1 MTRPFG
7 RKLKSPVQSL
17 LLMTFAIVVFGRN
30 ANATIRYTISLAHPE
45 QHIFHV
51 TMQVP
56 NAGRELVVA
65 IPAWNATYQIRD
77 FACRVTDVRA
87 QVTDTNVNSALHI
100 EKLDK
105 ETWRISGSAAKTQA
119 GLGDVTIQYDD
130 YWDDPGPFASQL
142 NSHHAFLN
150 LAEVLFYIPTRR
162 DEKSEVNYTN
172 LPPNWGVAQQLPAL
186 INVGSPIIIRSGFS
200 GPSSVMPP
208 YDPDVS
214 FAAPSYDALV
224 DAPAEIGE
232 YKEFS
237 FAEGEAHFRVVVD
250 GDNWNESS
258 LRDGLQKIVTYET
271 GMMRDVPF
279 REYTFFF
286 HFGFGA
292 AGGGGMEHANCT
304 AIGAASGEA
313 APDIAAHEF
322 FHLWNVKRIRPQT
335 LQPVDYSKEMWTRA
349 LWFAEGVTSTYGAF
363 TMERSG
369 LWSREQ
375 FYGDLAQQ
383 FTELEGRP
391 AHLAQS
397 AEESSLDTWL
407 DKYNYY
413 DQPQVSISYYNK
425 GQILGV
431 MLDLAIR
438 DAADNHKSLDDVMRA
453 MNRDYA
459 QRGRFYDD
467 SKGVE
472 QEVEAIAGRSFK
484 EFFADYV
491 AGTKEIPYNDFLR
504 AAGLQAEVR
513 QQSVADWGFQIE
525 RGANGAPTIESVAT
539 GSGAEKAGLR
549 SGDVIL
555 QIEGQPFGRS
565 AMRVLYQHHPGDT
578 VNIRI
583 ERDGAP
589 MSISFALAERLM
601 QTYSVSE
608 IPNATERQKR
618 IREGLLRGTTN

>member
-1 MTRPFG
+1 MMRALA
-7 RKLKSPVQSL
+7 RNLKSPAESL
-17 LLMTFAIVVFGRN
+17 LLIAAAILACGFN
-30 ANATIRYTISLAHPE
+30 ANARIRYTISLAHPE

-56 NAGRELVVA
+56 NAGRELIVA

-77 FACRVTDVRA
+77 FAYRVTDVKA
-87 QVTDTNVNSALHI
+87 SDSSTSGPNSALRV

-105 ETWRISGSAAKTQA
+105 QTWRISAAHSGAPQN
-119 GLGDVTIQYDD
+119 LGTVAITYQD

-162 DEKSEVNYTN
+162 SESSEVSYTD
-172 LPPNWGVAQQLPAL
+172 LPANWRVAEEL
-186 INVGSPIIIRSGFS
+186 
-200 GPSSVMPP
+200 PSA
-208 YDPDVS
+208 DAADS
-214 FAAPSYDALV
+214 FVAASYDGLV

-232 YKEFS
+232 YKEFG
-237 FAEGEAHFRVVVD
+237 FDEGKAHYRVVVD
-250 GDNWNESS
+250 GDDWNENS
-258 LRDGLQKIVTYET
+258 LHDALQKIVTYET

-279 REYTFFF
+279 RHYTFFF

-292 AGGGGMEHANCT
+292 ASGGGMEHANCT
-304 AIGAASGEA
+304 AIGVPSGDS
-313 APDIAAHEF
+313 APGVAAHEF

-335 LQPVDYSKEMWTRA
+335 LQPVDYTKEMWTRA
-349 LWFAEGVTSTYGAF
+349 LWFAEGVTSTYGAY
-363 TMERSG
+363 TLERSG
-369 LWSREQ
+369 LWSRDQ
-375 FYGDLAQQ
+375 FYDDLARQ

-391 AHLAQS
+391 AHLTQS

-413 DQPQVSISYYNK
+413 DEPQVSISYYNK

-438 DAADNHKSLDDVMRA
+438 DATDNHKSLDDVMRA

-459 QRGRFYDD
+459 QRGRSYDD

-472 QEVEAIAGRSFK
+472 QEAEAVAGRSFK
-484 EFFADYV
+484 EFFSDYV

-504 AAGLQAEVR
+504 AAGLQADVR

-525 RGANGAPTIESVAT
+525 RGANGAATIESVAA
-539 GSGAEKAGLR
+539 GSGAEKAGVQ

-565 AMRVLYQHHPGDT
+565 AIRFLYQHRPGDM
-578 VNIRI
+578 VNMRI
-583 ERDGAP
+583 ERNGSP
-589 MSISFALAERLM
+589 MDISFPLAERVV
-601 QTYSVSE
+601 QTYSISE
-608 IPNATERQKR
+608 IPNASDRQRR
-618 IREGLLRGTTN
+618 IREGLLHGTTD